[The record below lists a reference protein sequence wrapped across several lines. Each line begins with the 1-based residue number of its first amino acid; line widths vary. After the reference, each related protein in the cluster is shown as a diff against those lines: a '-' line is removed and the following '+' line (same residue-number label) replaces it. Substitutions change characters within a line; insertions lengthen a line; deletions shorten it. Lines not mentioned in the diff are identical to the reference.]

1 VAIRSDVGHRGARRR
16 VVLAQ
21 TQSQARQHKCGDEL
35 VAGEWPTRHGA
46 HLGLVRFRRI
56 APGIVPANQSLY
68 KLKKQSGQESFR
80 PTNPIE
86 TNKPLAWA
94 WPTQSLPWAE
104 LGSLARHEAQCSGS
118 M

>member
-1 VAIRSDVGHRGARRR
+1 MAIRSDVGHRGARRR

-46 HLGLVRFRRI
+46 HL
-56 APGIVPANQSLY
+56 
-68 KLKKQSGQESFR
+68 
-80 PTNPIE
+80 
-86 TNKPLAWA
+86 AWA
-94 WPTQSLPWAE
+94 WPTQSMPWAE

-118 M
+118 MEPYASEKGAIKKGD